1 MPLAVLIRRYLRDLV
16 FGAVDGA
23 VTTFAVVAGA
33 VGADLGGGVILVL
46 GVANLIADGFS
57 MGVSNYLGTNADQG
71 PSGKPRR
78 EHDGD
83 PDPRGAAMATFPRVC
98 TGWSDPAPPVRRT
111 PHQPEAHRR
120 AALAQHRDDR
130 TRVHQH
136 RDRQSARDGDAGLAE
151 CRGDARA
158 RGWRGG
164 SRLRRRMAAPGCR
177 WDVDGAGTGSGRCS
191 HIVDRHGEHPPCRA

>member
-71 PSGKPRR
+71 PSR
-78 EHDGD
+78 E
-83 PDPRGAAMATFPRVC
+83 ATP
-98 TGWSDPAPPVRRT
+98 
-111 PHQPEAHRR
+111 
-120 AALAQHRDDR
+120 
-130 TRVHQH
+130 
-136 RDRQSARDGDAGLAE
+136 
-151 CRGDARA
+151 RA
-158 RGWRGG
+158 R
-164 SRLRRRMAAPGCR
+164 RRP
-177 WDVDGAGTGSGRCS
+177 
-191 HIVDRHGEHPPCRA
+191 